1 MAESPEGRLTQA
13 RDDEQLPDV
22 VERVTPRVASL
33 LRDPKQTSAVV
44 RIVAQE
50 VIEHYQGPLP
60 HPEHLRRFEE
70 ISPGAA
76 ARLIGMAER
85 EQSHRHSMERSEINY
100 PYYGLGAG
108 LLIALVAVGGAIYL
122 GYVGNIAVAAA
133 LVSVPVI
140 GCIGWFVKSRVSLSK
155 PESPPPPPQQHQRRK
170 RR

>member
-13 RDDEQLPDV
+13 QDEQLPDV
-22 VERVTPRVASL
+22 VERVTPRVARL
-33 LRDPKQTSAVV
+33 LRDPTQTSAVV

-76 ARLIGMAER
+76 AHLIGMAER

-100 PYYGLGAG
+100 PYYGLGSG
-108 LLIALVAVGGAIYL
+108 LLIAVVAVGGAIYL
-122 GYVGNIAVAAA
+122 GSVGNIAVAVA
-133 LVSVPVI
+133 LVGVPVI

-155 PESPPPPPQQHQRRK
+155 PQSPAPPSPTQPQRRK